1 MVESYIDAH
10 DEGSNDSYAHYT
22 GYNAAKAQIVV
33 PLDSVDSSLA
43 GVTLKITVWSN
54 RQFTHTLDGST
65 ETFGTPE
72 RFQIF
77 YYSPEL
83 TLDNSAYSVKISDS
97 QSGLSG
103 TSAWIEA
110 NSGHGIDGDNSDE
123 GFGSAIITSPDGQY
137 YSGSGKLTI
146 TLTKN

>member
-22 GYNAAKAQIVV
+22 GYNAAKAQVIV
-33 PLDSVDSSLA
+33 PLDSVDSSLV

-54 RQFTHTLDGST
+54 RQFTHTLDGSD
-65 ETFGTPE
+65 ETFGDPE
-72 RFQIF
+72 KFEIS

-83 TLDNSAYSVKISDS
+83 TLDNSTYSVKISDS

-110 NSGHGIDGDNSDE
+110 NSGHGYDGDNSDE
-123 GFGSAIITSPDGQY
+123 RFGSPIITKTEQY
-137 YSGSGKLTI
+137 YSGSGTLTI